1 MYIDFQVK
9 TFVICEVCSF
19 LVLVI
24 AQDPKQQTLF
34 SFVESFVEDY
44 AADNS
49 SKLFETVPSTYC
61 DNNPSNP
68 SLETD
73 AKAVPMETKK
83 SKDGHFASGSDSR
96 KRTKPERGASETGS
110 EFASVI
116 DNFDW
121 FDGLADDDFITDGLQ
136 DDMTNCDDG
145 QFNSEPSAKRYR
157 R

>member
-1 MYIDFQVK
+1 MKSFA
-9 TFVICEVCSF
+9 ICEVSSF
-19 LVLVI
+19 LVLVF

-49 SKLFETVPSTYC
+49 SKLFETVPSTSC
-61 DNNPSNP
+61 DNNP

-110 EFASVI
+110 EFASAI
-116 DNFDW
+116 DDNFDW

-136 DDMTNCDDG
+136 DDMTSCDDG